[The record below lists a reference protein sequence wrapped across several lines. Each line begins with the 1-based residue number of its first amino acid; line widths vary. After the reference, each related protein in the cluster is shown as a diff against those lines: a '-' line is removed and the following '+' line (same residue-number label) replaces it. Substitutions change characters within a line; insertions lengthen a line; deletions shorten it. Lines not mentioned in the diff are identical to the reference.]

1 MNYDNKNSDES
12 NLYYL
17 QKILNKAA
25 PIMSASYSLF
35 FSIILLSWLGYY
47 LDKNLDTFPIIFLL
61 CLFFG
66 MFLGFYQ
73 LFKTI
78 NAQKK

>member
-12 NLYYL
+12 YLYYF
-17 QKILNKAA
+17 QKILIKAA

-35 FSIILLSWLGYY
+35 FSIILLSGLGYY

>member
-1 MNYDNKNSDES
+1 LNYKNKNSDES
-12 NLYYL
+12 YL
-17 QKILNKAA
+17 NYFHKILIKAA

-35 FSIILLSWLGYY
+35 FSTILLSGLGYY
-47 LDKNLDTFPIIFLL
+47 MDKNLNTFPIIFLL

-66 MFLGFYQ
+66 LILGFYQ